1 MRRPQGA
8 AFHFR
13 ATNWQV
19 LRWAGWVRLWR
30 GFAGA
35 PKQGGGIRPC
45 FPTEKR
51 LLKPAIPL
59 GRFGAVLPDRGRH
72 PERMAAIL
80 VLNIWKKPV
89 AHWRLLGQQ
98 LGHSWSH
105 FK

>member
-1 MRRPQGA
+1 
-8 AFHFR
+8 
-13 ATNWQV
+13 
-19 LRWAGWVRLWR
+19 
-30 GFAGA
+30 
-35 PKQGGGIRPC
+35 
-45 FPTEKR
+45 
-51 LLKPAIPL
+51 
-59 GRFGAVLPDRGRH
+59 VLPDRGRH